1 LEFRK
6 RFNQLYPEIFGESEG
21 KTDEHQF
28 NKKWGWMGFIHL
40 LTDGD
45 VTKFDAVSKLPMH
58 TNAMWAAYKS
68 DLATLERQIINK
80 AKR

>member
-1 LEFRK
+1 
-6 RFNQLYPEIFGESEG
+6 
-21 KTDEHQF
+21 
-28 NKKWGWMGFIHL
+28 MGFIHL

-45 VTKFDAVSKLPMH
+45 VTKFDSVSRISIH

>member
-1 LEFRK
+1 
-6 RFNQLYPEIFGESEG
+6 
-21 KTDEHQF
+21 
-28 NKKWGWMGFIHL
+28 MGFIHL

-58 TNAMWAAYKS
+58 TNTMWAAYKS